1 MKTIFNDSAWR
12 RNHLRNSSKLTNRNM
27 ITEANAQ
34 TTTRSF
40 KNVKDLY
47 EDTMMGIEMA
57 IDEPHGSPID
67 KRTWN
72 KIDNEIQKQFVQ
84 MERWIKKHKAVLK

>member
-1 MKTIFNDSAWR
+1 MKKTFNDSEWR
-12 RNHLRNSSKLTNRNM
+12 QKMYENRM
-27 ITEANAQ
+27 MLSEANGAS
-34 TTTRSF
+34 TTRSF

-47 EDTMMGIEMA
+47 EDAMMGIEMT